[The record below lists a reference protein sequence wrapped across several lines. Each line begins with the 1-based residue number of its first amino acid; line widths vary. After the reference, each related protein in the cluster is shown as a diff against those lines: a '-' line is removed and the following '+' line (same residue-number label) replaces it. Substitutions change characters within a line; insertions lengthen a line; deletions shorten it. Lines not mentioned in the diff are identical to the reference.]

1 MQRLQRNITT
11 SKKCMEYC
19 NGNIFGDTE
28 YIFRQRQVFR
38 FHGEIVIEEF
48 ENEEATLED

>member
-1 MQRLQRNITT
+1 
-11 SKKCMEYC
+11 MEYC